1 MKNEPLKYA
10 KKQRV
15 SDMLFKRIHGLCQLG
30 DSQGFFGSSGT
41 ILDYNISR
49 KSYSAAHSTVLRDSN
64 WLSGAENSLALFENC
79 RGSFYCI
86 FAMTVGAA
94 VAFLRVLRGSG
105 LGAAREN
112 SFLSSCF
119 VMDNRSCALKKQ
131 EVASAML
138 MIFQLTIRR

>member
-86 FAMTVGAA
+86 FAMTVVTAL
-94 VAFLRVLRGSG
+94 AFLRVLRDAG
-105 LGAAREN
+105 LGAAQDN
-112 SFLSSCF
+112 SFLSLWF
-119 VMDNRSCALKKQ
+119 VANKGYYVFEKQ

-138 MIFQLTIRR
+138 MMLQLTIRR